1 MLYFD
6 TLPKILTRDQN
17 GNYIAMTNLLTRA
30 TLLEKLQNNPM
41 LFYKYSVQDGDTPE
55 IIADKYYG
63 DSYRYWI
70 ILYSNQILDP
80 VWQWPLEYNQFLSYI
95 DAKYKTVAETENKTP
110 FEYVTS
116 TVYAYQKT
124 ISTTDNETLQTTTEI
139 INIDQTTYNS
149 LTQSTHSYTL
159 PNGTSCEVT
168 VDKNIQY
175 IYDYEYALNESRREI
190 KIMDSAFAL
199 QMEEQLKSVMGT

>member
-6 TLPKILTRDQN
+6 TLPKILTKDQN

-41 LFYKYSVQDGDTPE
+41 LFYKYSIQDGDTPE
-55 IIADKYYG
+55 IIADKYYS

-124 ISTTDNETLQTTTEI
+124 ITTTDNETLQTTTEI